1 MSNPKGINQYIKF
14 GRKSAGASK
23 PRKAKDPLAWRQP
36 GSGYDFKSDNRTARQ
51 LREWRKNS

>member
-1 MSNPKGINQYIKF
+1 MSNPKGINQYTKF

-23 PRKAKDPLAWRQP
+23 PRKAKDPWAWRQP
-36 GSGYDFKSDNRTARQ
+36 GSGYDFENRTARQ

>member
-1 MSNPKGINQYIKF
+1 MSNPKGINQYTKF

-51 LREWRKNS
+51 LRE